1 MIFNVHGP
9 IFWKF
14 RSGTADVIFTP
25 LYRALRKRGVRFHF
39 FHRATTLHVATPPRG
54 RVAGDVAPSIDRVD
68 FDIQVSGGS
77 LRLP

>member
-25 LYRALRKRGVRFHF
+25 LYRALRKKGVRFHF
-39 FHRATTLHVATPPRG
+39 FHKATALHVPTP
-54 RVAGDVAPSIDRVD
+54 VTAVT
-68 FDIQVSGGS
+68 
-77 LRLP
+77 